1 MVSVLFGTRACLLNP
16 RWEGTGVLV
25 FRGLFILELRFL
37 ISVGWAPL
45 GPAF

>member
-1 MVSVLFGTRACLLNP
+1 
-16 RWEGTGVLV
+16 LV

-37 ISVGWAPL
+37 ISVGWAPP